1 MVEYS
6 SAFVPNFSSPKILF
20 MKKMMLLLCIA
31 VSMIMQVTA
40 QTNPMWLRYPS
51 ISPDGKTIAFS
62 YKGDIYKV
70 PSSGGD
76 ALPLTLHEPYNFMPV
91 LSHGGKRLAFSSH
104 RSGNFYVFVVPST
117 SGGAKHPT

>member
-76 ALPLTLHEPYNFMPV
+76 AIPLTLHEAYDYMPV
-91 LSHGGKRLAFSSH
+91 WSHDGKLLAFSSD
-104 RSGNFYVFVVPST
+104 RYGKFDVFVMPST
-117 SGGAKHPT
+117 GGEAKSL

>member
-31 VSMIMQVTA
+31 VSMVMQVTA

-76 ALPLTLHEPYNFMPV
+76 AIPLTLHEAYDYMPV
-91 LSHGGKRLAFSSH
+91 WSHDGKWMGFASDRH
-104 RSGNFYVFVVPST
+104 GNFD
-117 SGGAKHPT
+117 